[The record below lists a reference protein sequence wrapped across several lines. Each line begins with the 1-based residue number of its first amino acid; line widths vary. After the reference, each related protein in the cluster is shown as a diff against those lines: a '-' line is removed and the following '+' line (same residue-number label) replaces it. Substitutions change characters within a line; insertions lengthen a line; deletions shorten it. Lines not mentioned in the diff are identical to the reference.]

1 MYGYIDG
8 FDFGEMEAMKYYAP
22 PSSWSDQKK
31 KDHAHGCI
39 FSGDWLGA
47 EKKDGYFTKLIKDE
61 DGNIILYSR
70 SRGVNGKF
78 ADKHEWVP
86 HLNPFFGALP
96 NGTCLLGELYFPS
109 APGSRNVTTIMGC
122 LKEKAIDRQN
132 KGEKLHFYGFDCLAV
147 GGQSVLGMPA
157 SNRFGLLQSINQSLP
172 NDEYVSFAVYKTGK
186 ELWAMLQEIL
196 ARGDE
201 GIVITHKNGVY
212 EPGKRPSKTTLK
224 IKKELKQTIDC
235 FFTGVGSAPTKEYT
249 GKEITT
255 WEYWENVI
263 TGVKIQGQYYS
274 EYRNGR
280 AIIPVT
286 KGYFYGWS
294 GSLEI
299 AVFRKRAGS
308 RCKING
314 VVYENVEV
322 YPLGWLSGVTEEM
335 KASPEKFAF
344 KPMEVTAME
353 YDTLS
358 HTLRHGKM
366 VGWRP
371 DLNLADCT
379 FEKIEG

>member
-1 MYGYIDG
+1 MYGYIGG

-31 KDHAHGCI
+31 RDHAHSCI
-39 FSGDWLGA
+39 FGGDWMGA
-47 EKKDGYFTKLIKDE
+47 EKKDGYFAKLIKDE

-86 HLNPFFGALP
+86 HLNDFFNLLP

-109 APGSRNVTTIMGC
+109 NPGSRNVTTIMGC

-132 KGEKLHFYGFDCLAV
+132 KGEKLHFYVFDVLAI
-147 GGQSVLGMPA
+147 GGQSVMAMPA
-157 SNRFGLLQSINQSLP
+157 AHRFGLIETVHLSICDSN
-172 NDEYVSFAVYKTGK
+172 YVSFATYYTGK

-235 FFTGVGSAPTKEYT
+235 FFTGMGSAPTKEYT
-249 GKEITT
+249 GKEIET
-255 WEYWENVI
+255 WTYWENLR
-263 TGVKIQGQYYS
+263 TGEKI
-274 EYRNGR
+274 NGECFR
-280 AIIPVT
+280 DYKDGATIIPIT
-286 KGYFYGWS
+286 KSYFHGWC

-299 AVFRKRAGS
+299 GVLRHKAGS

-314 VVYENVEV
+314 VIYEDTDVF
-322 YPLGWLSGVTEEM
+322 PIGWLSGLTEEM
-335 KASPEKFAF
+335 KANPKKYAF
-344 KPMEVTAME
+344 QPIEVTAME
-353 YDTLS
+353 WDGFN

-366 VGWRP
+366 VGWRK
-371 DLNLADCT
+371 DLSIKDCT
-379 FEKIEG
+379 LEKIDN